1 MHAQTEFMFVEMG
14 GQFELKLIDV
24 YVDSYSPQTRWF
36 HIYNK
41 DLGVDTYRSR
51 FNLRLDTDTVNFLED
66 NRDLIDFWKEHSS
79 QFLKL

>member
-24 YVDSYSPQTRWF
+24 QVDSYSPQTRWF
-36 HIYNK
+36 HIFNK
-41 DLGVDTYRSR
+41 ELDVDTYRSR
-51 FNLRLDTDTVNFLED
+51 FNLKLDSDPADFLEE
-66 NRDLIDFWKEHSS
+66 NRELIDFWKEHSS